1 MPATASLR
9 RGARIRVRRGN
20 TVDTERIRGGDVKGC
35 RGEVIHAPAQMAG
48 PDGQK
53 EERVLV
59 ALDDAPAGCGIV
71 SLPLDAVETPGP
83 MERAR
88 AFFGGI
94 TFGRGGRIVR

>member
-1 MPATASLR
+1 M
-9 RGARIRVRRGN
+9 
-20 TVDTERIRGGDVKGC
+20 DTERIRGGDVKGC
-35 RGEVIHAPAQMAG
+35 RGEVIAPAQMAAG

-59 ALDDAPAGCGIV
+59 ALEDAPAGCGIV

-83 MERAR
+83 MERAAR
-88 AFFGGI
+88 AVFGGI